1 MTSLI
6 GYKKLS
12 ILHCIC
18 LVVKI
23 LQQIDYFRKMILEH
37 SRNLS
42 SVLALQYEPDN
53 LDVNT
58 ILNTLLREYHL
69 ITKRITRN
77 LCDVGKTR

>member
-42 SVLALQYEPDN
+42 SLLALQYEPDN